1 MGPSL
6 RIVSVNDVY
15 ALENL
20 PRLRSLVR
28 HHAETSPA
36 DAMLVVV
43 AGDFLAPSLLSSLD
57 GGRAMVECLNA
68 IGVTHV
74 VFGNHEDDVPLAALR
89 KRVAELR
96 ATWLATNVRFDP
108 PLPTQQVLTVE
119 RPGGRAVR
127 VGLLGVVMTDATVY
141 RDAPFGG
148 AELAPANEAALGAE
162 ARLVGEQGCAC
173 VVPITHQPMDDDRAL
188 ARAQRRPPFPVIVGG
203 HEHVPFLE
211 QVEGTWIVKAGM
223 DAERA
228 AIVDLVWPEQPPS
241 DGAPDAPTASV
252 RFDPVSSY
260 PEDAPLRALVEAR
273 MAKVRALEGATLLI
287 LPPGERLSSVGSRAR
302 QTSMGTLVCSRVRDA
317 FGAEAC
323 LFNGGGIRA
332 SRDYVAR
339 FTYGDLRTEV
349 PFDNEVV
356 VARLPGGVLRDA
368 VAVSR
373 AHAPAES
380 GGFLQVDDGMRVDE
394 PSHRVTHVAGALID
408 PDRDYRVAIVRELL
422 LGMDHIE
429 PLVAFGREHPDRI
442 PPAGSGREIKL
453 ALVGSFAR
461 SLWRH
466 LGGFAAIDADHD
478 GVVTEAEIEAALA
491 RSTAEAPS
499 PITAQ
504 LVLGALDA
512 SHDGVVSREEA
523 RDVDGGDGTT

>member
-15 ALENL
+15 TLENL

-36 DAMLVVV
+36 DAMLVVM

-57 GGRAMVECLNA
+57 AGRAMVECLNA
-68 IGVTHV
+68 IGVTDV
-74 VFGNHEDDVPLAALR
+74 VLGNHEDDIPVAELR
-89 KRVAELR
+89 KRIAELR

-108 PLPTQQVLTVE
+108 PLPTSRIVTIE
-119 RPGGRAVR
+119 RPGRRAVR

-148 AELAPANEAALGAE
+148 AALAPPNEAALREA
-162 ARLVGEQGCAC
+162 ARLAGERRCAC
-173 VVPITHQPMDDDRAL
+173 VVPITHQPLDDDRAL
-188 ARAQRRPPFPVIVGG
+188 ARAPRPAPFPVIVGG
-203 HEHVPFLE
+203 HEHVPCLE
-211 QVEGTWIVKAGM
+211 QVERTWIVKAGM
-223 DAERA
+223 DAEQA
-228 AIVDLVWPEQPPS
+228 AIIDLVWPEQPPS
-241 DGAPDAPTASV
+241 GGAADAPTVTV
-252 RFDPVSSY
+252 RLDPVSGY
-260 PEDAPLRALVEAR
+260 PEDAPLRALVAAR
-273 MAKVRALEGATLLI
+273 MAKVHALEGATLLT
-287 LPPGERLSSVGSRAR
+287 LSPGERLSSVGSRAR

-323 LFNGGGIRA
+323 LFNGGGIRG
-332 SRDYVAR
+332 SREYTSR

-356 VARLPGGVLRDA
+356 VARLPGSVLRDA
-368 VAVSR
+368 VAASR
-373 AHAPAES
+373 AHAPVES

-394 PSHRVTHVAGALID
+394 ASHRVTHVAGAPLD
-408 PDRDYRVAIVRELL
+408 PARDYRVAIVRELL

-429 PLVAFGREHPDRI
+429 PLVAFGREHPERV

-453 ALVGSFAR
+453 VLVESFAR
-461 SLWRH
+461 SLWRQ

-491 RSTAEAPS
+491 RSSPAASS

-523 RDVDGGDGTT
+523 RDADGGDGTT

>member
-1 MGPSL
+1 
-6 RIVSVNDVY
+6 
-15 ALENL
+15 
-20 PRLRSLVR
+20 
-28 HHAETSPA
+28 
-36 DAMLVVV
+36 
-43 AGDFLAPSLLSSLD
+43 
-57 GGRAMVECLNA
+57 
-68 IGVTHV
+68 
-74 VFGNHEDDVPLAALR
+74 
-89 KRVAELR
+89 
-96 ATWLATNVRFDP
+96 
-108 PLPTQQVLTVE
+108 
-119 RPGGRAVR
+119 
-127 VGLLGVVMTDATVY
+127 
-141 RDAPFGG
+141 
-148 AELAPANEAALGAE
+148 
-162 ARLVGEQGCAC
+162 
-173 VVPITHQPMDDDRAL
+173 
-188 ARAQRRPPFPVIVGG
+188 
-203 HEHVPFLE
+203 
-211 QVEGTWIVKAGM
+211 
-223 DAERA
+223 
-228 AIVDLVWPEQPPS
+228 
-241 DGAPDAPTASV
+241 
-252 RFDPVSSY
+252 
-260 PEDAPLRALVEAR
+260 
-273 MAKVRALEGATLLI
+273 
-287 LPPGERLSSVGSRAR
+287 
-302 QTSMGTLVCSRVRDA
+302 
-317 FGAEAC
+317 
-323 LFNGGGIRA
+323 
-332 SRDYVAR
+332 
-339 FTYGDLRTEV
+339 V

-394 PSHRVTHVAGALID
+394 RSHRVTHVAGALLE